1 MRVFGD
7 NSFYRRSILRLC
19 RTYLQPTDYEA
30 YFQIDVISSS
40 EPPPPF
46 FLSYQPTLLEE
57 QFSTVALYDLVS
69 HTQYYCNNGRPSIEI
84 GGDALKCCV
93 SVCSAVCLEIS
104 SRQFRCGYV
113 DPDLHMC
120 FARSALILLTFT
132 REIQSKQTLSHYKE
146 KTKMIMTLKTSSY
159 LHYRHI
165 LHHSSWQLHKDQH
178 RRLDGSSGRETWDP
192 LGAKAAAVHRPSFPD
207 YPGSETWVAWS
218 DVQPSVLPLSV
229 WPRFHWSSRTHFSSN
244 RSGMFCANFKAY
256 TVTRWLEHLLL
267 CCVLLCVCLTRVW
280 MNKGM
285 PLLL

>member
-1 MRVFGD
+1 MLTWTSICALPALPS
-7 NSFYRRSILRLC
+7 SFSPSLGRYRANKLWATIKGC
-19 RTYLQPTDYEA
+19 
-30 YFQIDVISSS
+30 
-40 EPPPPF
+40 
-46 FLSYQPTLLEE
+46 
-57 QFSTVALYDLVS
+57 
-69 HTQYYCNNGRPSIEI
+69 
-84 GGDALKCCV
+84 
-93 SVCSAVCLEIS
+93 
-104 SRQFRCGYV
+104 
-113 DPDLHMC
+113 
-120 FARSALILLTFT
+120 
-132 REIQSKQTLSHYKE
+132 E
-146 KTKMIMTLKTSSY
+146 KTKMIMTPKTSSY